1 MEENIQNTIIIDDDK
16 LKSKDE
22 EENEDIFETIF
33 GEIKNNFISLDGE
46 EKEETQDD
54 ISSVEKDKKEVPEE
68 KKE

>member
-16 LKSKDE
+16 IKSKNE

-54 ISSVEKDKKEVPEE
+54 ISPEEKDKK
-68 KKE
+68 